1 MGRRDQQREE
11 TRRKLYETALASFRA
26 RGVGATSIEEIAAA
40 AGVSRG
46 TFYFHYPTKEDVLLQ
61 LLQESQQGMAEQLD
75 ELPDAATLP
84 EVLDQVADLLAAQW
98 RDDASLL
105 ASIGMVALTRATT
118 DLANLDAI
126 HPVHGALSPRFAAA
140 ATRGEIGDLI
150 PPELLTQFFLANLF
164 GAALAW
170 CGNPVVPLDA
180 LLRSV
185 VVFFLRATRPEAT

>member
-1 MGRRDQQREE
+1 MGRRDRQREE
-11 TRRKLYETALASFRA
+11 TRQRLYETSLQVFRA
-26 RGVGATSIEEIAAA
+26 RGVAQASIEEIASA

-61 LLQESQQGMAEQLD
+61 LLQESQQGMATSLESISEEARLAD
-75 ELPDAATLP
+75 
-84 EVLDQVADLLAAQW
+84 VLDAVADLLAEQW
-98 RDDASLL
+98 RGDAPLL
-105 ASIGMVALTRATT
+105 ASIGMVALTRAAT

-126 HPVHGALSPRFAAA
+126 HPVHGALSPRFARAA
-140 ATRGEIGDLI
+140 VRGEIGDLI

-170 CGNPVVPLDA
+170 CGNPVVPLDE

-185 VVFFLRATRPEAT
+185 VVFFLRATRPDGS